1 MNPKTPLRRLAEAIA
16 LGTGAGL
23 AMALGG
29 YLGSKANAQGAGV
42 FVGAVVGLVATN
54 RLVAAQASA

>member
-1 MNPKTPLRRLAEAIA
+1 MNQKTPLRRLAEAIA
-16 LGTGAGL
+16 IGTGAGL

-42 FVGAVVGLVATN
+42 FVGAVIGLVSAN
-54 RLVAAQASA
+54 RIVAAQGSA